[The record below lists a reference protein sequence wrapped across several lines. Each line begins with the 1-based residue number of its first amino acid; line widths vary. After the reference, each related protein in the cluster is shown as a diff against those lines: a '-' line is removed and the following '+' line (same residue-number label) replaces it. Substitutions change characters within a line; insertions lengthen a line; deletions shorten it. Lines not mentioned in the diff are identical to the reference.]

1 MINKNLIQYDK
12 KYRFFFLEEKSD
24 ISSHPVANYYMK
36 PSDLSINVI
45 ISLKWADWAYNFFK
59 LISEN
64 LLELEDDYRLENL
77 ISNSIHSNSELLLNE
92 HEHELYMDDE
102 LINDYD
108 SFKNIIN
115 GDYSIELFEA
125 NSKIHFKLKVN
136 LREYFILENFAFPTL
151 AVLDK

>member
-1 MINKNLIQYDK
+1 
-12 KYRFFFLEEKSD
+12 
-24 ISSHPVANYYMK
+24 
-36 PSDLSINVI
+36 
-45 ISLKWADWAYNFFK
+45 

-151 AVLDK
+151 AVLVPNNRALRSENLHHSRGVAPSDFRPLRKIPYCCLP